1 MATTSKGLRY
11 PVGTDPVAIH
21 TDLQNLA
28 TDVDGKLNV
37 TVATTKGD
45 LIVHNGTNEVRFGV
59 GANGNLLRADSS
71 TATGLAW
78 EKHFSTESSVGGLIA
93 SYDASGSD
101 TSVIFASIPQTYTDL
116 EIIGRLSFTGA
127 TASTNTLVQ
136 VLINGSQVAEWTISL
151 FSLQATANLK
161 SEFSTGL
168 EFATVTTQTGTL
180 GNGIGGTIKISIPG
194 YSLTSSKKTIYAE
207 LFSASSF
214 STANSD
220 MSYSVAKTPTTDAV
234 TSIEIRQASLFPIHA
249 NSFINVYG
257 DFGG

>member
-28 TDVDGKLNV
+28 TDVDGELNV
-37 TVATTKGD
+37 TLATTNGD
-45 LIVHNGTNEVRFGV
+45 LIAHDGTNEVRFGV

-71 TATGLAW
+71 TATGLVW
-78 EKHFSTESSVGGLIA
+78 EKHFVTGSSTGGLIA
-93 SYDASGSD
+93 SYDAQGSD
-101 TSVIFASIPQTYTDL
+101 TSVIFSSIPQTYTDL
-116 EIIGRLSFTGA
+116 EIVGRLSFTNA
-127 TASTNTLVQ
+127 TASTNTLVK
-136 VLINGSQVAEWTISL
+136 VLINGSEIAAWTMSIFSAQGVAG
-151 FSLQATANLK
+151 FK

-168 EFATVTTQTGTL
+168 EFATVTTQTGAL
-180 GNGIGGTIKISIPG
+180 GTGIGGTIKISIPG

-207 LFSASSF
+207 LFSASSG
-214 STANSD
+214 STGNSD
-220 MSYSVAKTPTTDAV
+220 MSYAVATTPTTDAV
-234 TSIEIRQASLFPIHA
+234 TSIEIRQESLFPIHT